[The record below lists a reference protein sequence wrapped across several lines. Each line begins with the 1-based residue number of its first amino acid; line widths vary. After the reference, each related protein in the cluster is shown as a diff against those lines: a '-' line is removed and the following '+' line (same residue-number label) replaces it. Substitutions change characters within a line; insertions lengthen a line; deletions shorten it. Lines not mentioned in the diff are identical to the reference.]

1 VKTISILPEVSAACV
16 TSMSYHIVGK
26 FHDGLMKAIEGLLDC
41 KIDEH
46 SMYSIVSASPH
57 DMILDSMK
65 QVI

>member
-1 VKTISILPEVSAACV
+1 
-16 TSMSYHIVGK
+16 MSYHIVGK